1 MVYFKKIKEIITEYE
16 AETGNHISLHDLFV
30 NFLNYTEEDY
40 EMFLNSKGTKIPKK
54 PSGES
59 KRTNK
64 IPIIP
69 NNVGDKENP
78 EYEKYYNMVLEFRKY
93 MCNKDIRPE
102 GDEKKTMRTFM
113 KYAFNLEGDD
123 ATKEMR
129 KIEYIVYKGKVS
141 KSNKRNRRREKREA
155 EFREKFNLT
164 Y

>member
-1 MVYFKKIKEIITEYE
+1 MVYFKKLKEIIDEYE
-16 AETGNHISLHDLFV
+16 IETGKHITLHDLFV

-40 EMFLNSKGTKIPKK
+40 EKFLTSKGTKIKK

-69 NNVGDKENP
+69 TDVGDKDNP
-78 EYEKYYNMVLEFRKY
+78 EYEKYYNMVLEFRTY

-102 GDEKKTMRTFM
+102 GEEKKTMRTFM
-113 KYAFNLEGDD
+113 KYAYNLEGDD

-129 KIEYIVYKGKVS
+129 KIEHIVYKGKVS
-141 KSNKRNRRREKREA
+141 KSAKRNRRREKREK
-155 EFREKFNLT
+155 EFNEKFNIA
-164 Y
+164 

>member
-1 MVYFKKIKEIITEYE
+1 MVYFKKIKEILAEYE
-16 AETGNHISLHDLFV
+16 LETGKHITLHDLFV

-40 EMFLNSKGTKIPKK
+40 EKFLASKGTKIKK

-69 NNVGDKENP
+69 TDVGDKDNP
-78 EYEKYYNMVLEFRKY
+78 EYEKYYNMVLEFRTY

-102 GDEKKTMRTFM
+102 GEEKKTMRTFM
-113 KYAFNLEGDD
+113 KYAYNLEGDD

-141 KSNKRNRRREKREA
+141 KSAKRNRRREKREK
-155 EFREKFNLT
+155 EFNEKFNIA
-164 Y
+164 